1 MSERDQVNNMLVETV
16 NLSVLSENDGS
27 GQVPVSCVARIN
39 GVALNRAAEGLGAEA
54 LRQRACTELLRQA
67 AIREGLLAADDAV
80 PVDGVTSEAAS
91 QAIDAWLTRELQ
103 LPEPSVEACQRHH
116 AAHQARYRTGEK
128 IQVRHILFAVTPGMD
143 VVALRN
149 RAEACLLDVR
159 CHDGQAQ
166 ASAGFGRSARELS
179 NCPSA
184 ELGGDLG
191 WLSLAQLPSSLATA
205 AAGMNSNEVQA
216 VASPGGISILLLI
229 DKRQVAMSDPR
240 DSVLSLKQI
249 AITFPAGTAEAQIAP
264 LVNRFSEE
272 TQQIA
277 GCGVADEMA
286 AKLGADVV
294 NRDGIKIRDLPAP
307 LQQVMLDLQI
317 GQSTPPYGSLQDGVR
332 VFVLC
337 GRDAPEVAASESFDE
352 IMSRL
357 EEERVNKRARI
368 YLRDLRRDAVIEYN

>member
-16 NLSVLSENDGS
+16 DLSVLSANDGS
-27 GQVPVSCVARIN
+27 GQVPVSGVARIN

-67 AIREGLLAADDAV
+67 AIRDGLLAADDAV

-128 IQVRHILFAVTPGMD
+128 VQVRHLLFAVTPGMD

-191 WLSLAQLPSSLATA
+191 WLTPADCAPEFARELFGKPEVGVLPRLVHSRFGLHVVEVLAREGGVAQAFEA
-205 AAGMNSNEVQA
+205 VQGA
-216 VASPGGISILLLI
+216 VAMAL
-229 DKRQVAMSDPR
+229 RQLAWVTALR
-240 DSVLSLKQI
+240 QCLQVL
-249 AITFPAGTAEAQIAP
+249 AGQ
-264 LVNRFSEE
+264 
-272 TQQIA
+272 
-277 GCGVADEMA
+277 
-286 AKLGADVV
+286 
-294 NRDGIKIRDLPAP
+294 
-307 LQQVMLDLQI
+307 
-317 GQSTPPYGSLQDGVR
+317 
-332 VFVLC
+332 
-337 GRDAPEVAASESFDE
+337 
-352 IMSRL
+352 
-357 EEERVNKRARI
+357 
-368 YLRDLRRDAVIEYN
+368 AVIEGIALDAADTQLVQ